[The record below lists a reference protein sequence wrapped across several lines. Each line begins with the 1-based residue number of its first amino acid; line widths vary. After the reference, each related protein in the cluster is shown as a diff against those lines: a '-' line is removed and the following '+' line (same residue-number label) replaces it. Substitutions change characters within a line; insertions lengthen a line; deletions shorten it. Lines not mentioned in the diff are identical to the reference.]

1 MLPTKPVTSEI
12 INYDQ
17 LAVLW
22 GFLQSEVRIRI
33 PQTIFQSTEHGGNL
47 QTLYR
52 KCSEYSESYEHAI
65 LLVKTTDNAVFG
77 AYLDVMPQFK
87 QDKFQGTPA
96 SFVFSLSP
104 SVQKY
109 TCVGEK
115 ARVGLFDK
123 DYLCVGFDGKGPAIR
138 VDDLLKTGRTY
149 ESETF
154 RNQPL
159 GIENGN
165 DFCVACMEVI
175 KI

>member
-1 MLPTKPVTSEI
+1 M
-12 INYDQ
+12 
-17 LAVLW
+17 
-22 GFLQSEVRIRI
+22 
-33 PQTIFQSTEHGGNL
+33 
-47 QTLYR
+47 
-52 KCSEYSESYEHAI
+52 
-65 LLVKTTDNAVFG
+65 KTTDNAVFG

-115 ARVGLFDK
+115 GRVGLFEK